1 MAMAAAI
8 GPIISGIASLAG
20 AMISARAQMQ
30 QAEMQEQIAETNAIN
45 EERKAALA
53 QSKGAIASAQ
63 KGKEYDRAA
72 AQARAVM
79 AQSGVSTTEGTPL
92 LQQEDFAAQ
101 KFWDT
106 NIVMTDAIIE
116 QSDRQGKADITRF
129 EGAMQAQA
137 SRAQATASLISGAA
151 GAIKG
156 IAGAFG

>member
-8 GPIISGIASLAG
+8 GPIIGAVASLAG
-20 AMISARAQMQ
+20 AMISARAMQQ
-30 QAEMQEQIAETNAIN
+30 QAEAQEAIAEANAKQ

-53 QSKGAIASAQ
+53 QSKGALESSKKA
-63 KGKEYDRAA
+63 KEYDKASAMNRAITA
-72 AQARAVM
+72 S
-79 AQSGVSTTEGTPL
+79 SGVSTTEGTPL

-106 NIVMTDAIIE
+106 NLVMADATIE
-116 QSDRQGKADITRF
+116 QRDRQDNANITRY
-129 EGAMQAQA
+129 EGAMKAQA

-151 GAIKG
+151 GAVKG

>member
-8 GPIISGIASLAG
+8 GPIIGAVASLAG
-20 AMISARAQMQ
+20 AMISARAMQ
-30 QAEMQEQIAETNAIN
+30 QQADAQEEIAEANARA

-53 QSKGAIASAQ
+53 QAKGALESSK

-72 AQARAVM
+72 ALNRAIT

-106 NIVMTDAIIE
+106 SLVMTDAIIE
-116 QSDRQGKADITRF
+116 QRDRQDKANISRY
-129 EGAMQAQA
+129 EGAVQAQA

-151 GAIKG
+151 GAVKSV
-156 IAGAFG
+156 AGAFG

>member
-8 GPIISGIASLAG
+8 GPIIGAVASLAG

-30 QAEMQEQIAETNAIN
+30 QAEAQEKIAEVNAIN

-53 QSKGAIASAQ
+53 QSKGAISSDQ

-72 AQARAVM
+72 AQARAVQ

-116 QSDRQGKADITRF
+116 QRDRQSKADITRY

-137 SRAQATASLISGAA
+137 SRAQATASLIGGAA
-151 GAIKG
+151 GAVKG